1 MQDDIDAGSFEE
13 DFGDSAG
20 VLTSPMPG
28 KVIKINIK
36 KGTMISKGEIV
47 MIIEAMKMENNIIAG
62 KDGVISKIHVTSGQ
76 MVEGGAS
83 LALIE

>member
-1 MQDDIDAGSFEE
+1 MDTGAFEE
-13 DFGDSAG
+13 DSGDGSG
-20 VLTSPMPG
+20 ILTSPMPG
-28 KVIKINIK
+28 KVIKINTK
-36 KGTMISKGEIV
+36 KGAKISKGETV

-62 KDGVISKIHVTSGQ
+62 KDGVISKINVTSDQ